1 MENVNN
7 SYFDGNYKD
16 IWKAI
21 IPEELTTRETDF
33 IIQYFDL
40 QPGHKVLDLMCGY
53 GRHAL
58 ALAKKGMAVTAVDN
72 LAAYIDEINTLAKEA
87 SLQIQAVKAD
97 VIKYKSGELFDLALC
112 MGNSLNFFSE
122 KEINTLLTSIN
133 SQLNKDGHLL
143 INTWSLTEIVA
154 KQFTEKS
161 WSTISGMKYL
171 TDSRYLFHPTRVESE
186 TVIIS
191 PNGDT
196 ETKMAIDYIF
206 SVSEM
211 EAMLNKAGFNLKEIY
226 SIPGR
231 KKFAVGEPRAY
242 IVAVKQ

>member
-21 IPEELTTRETDF
+21 IPEELTVREIDF
-33 IIQYFDL
+33 VIQYFDL
-40 QPGHKVLDLMCGY
+40 HSGNKVLDLMCGY

-72 LAAYIDEINTLAKEA
+72 LEAYIGEINTRAKEA
-87 SLQIQAVKAD
+87 NLQIQTVQTD
-97 VIKYKSGELFDLALC
+97 VIKYKSDDLFDLTLC
-112 MGNSLNFFSE
+112 MGNSLNFFGE
-122 KEINTLLTSIN
+122 KEIDSLFTTVNT
-133 SQLNKDGHLL
+133 QLKKGGHLL

-161 WSTISGMKYL
+161 WSNINGMKYL
-171 TDSRYLFHPTRVESE
+171 TDSRYLFHPTRIESE
-186 TVIIS
+186 TTIIS
-191 PNGDT
+191 SNGDT

-206 SVSEM
+206 SVAEM
-211 EAMLNKAGFNLKEIY
+211 ESMLNKAGFDLKEIY

-242 IVAVKQ
+242 IVARKR